1 MNRREFIS
9 LLGGLA
15 AASPCAMHAQQLA
28 GTMRRIGFLG
38 AATAAG
44 SASAIEALR
53 SGLRELGY
61 VEGRN
66 ITVEFRW
73 GEESYD
79 RLPQLVR
86 ELIATRVDLLV
97 THGTPGTRAAKQATS
112 TIPIVMAISGDAV
125 ATGLVSNL
133 AKPEANVTGSTFFL
147 PELNAK
153 RLEVLKEACPTI
165 THPTALSN
173 PNNPVSKPI
182 IPAMQSAATAL
193 RLTLAVARLQG
204 PAEFD
209 RAFYQMARTP
219 VDSLV
224 VTEDGEFAPNFRTIA
239 ALALQN
245 RLPSI
250 GAKEYGEAGGLIGY
264 GANILALYRRAAYF
278 VDRILKGDQPADLP
292 VEQPTRFD
300 LVINLRTAKT
310 LDLAVPPTLLARADE
325 VIG

>member
-1 MNRREFIS
+1 MNRRHFIS
-9 LLGGLA
+9 LLGA
-15 AASPCAMHAQQLA
+15 AAAAGPRPMRAQQLTS
-28 GTMRRIGFLG
+28 TMARIGFLG

-44 SASAIEALR
+44 SQRAVDELR

-66 ITVEFRW
+66 ISVEFRW
-73 GEESYD
+73 ADESYD
-79 RLPQLVR
+79 RLPQLVS
-86 ELIATRVDLLV
+86 ELIATRIDLLI
-97 THGTPGTRAAKQATS
+97 THGTPGTRAARQATS

-133 AKPEANVTGSTFFL
+133 AKPEANVTGSTYFL

-153 RLEVLKEACPTI
+153 RLEVLREACPSI
-165 THPTALSN
+165 THPSALSN
-173 PNNPVSKPI
+173 PDNPVSRPI
-182 IPAMQSAATAL
+182 MPAMQSAATAL
-193 RLTLAVARLQG
+193 GLTLAVARLRG
-204 PAEFD
+204 AGEFD
-209 RAFYQMARTP
+209 RAFHEMAGGP

-224 VTEDGEFAPNFRTIA
+224 VTEDGEFAPNFRSIA
-239 ALALQN
+239 ALALQY

-250 GAKEYGEAGGLIGY
+250 GAKEYGQAGGLIGY

-278 VDRILKGDQPADLP
+278 VDRILRGAKPADLP

-300 LVINLRTAKT
+300 LVINLLTAKT
-310 LDLAVPPTLLARADE
+310 LGLALPPTLLVRADE